1 VIEAA
6 RQRRKFMRSRAKWG
20 TLLVAL
26 AFAGGMS
33 VEAQQTAPRRLTL
46 REAIGL
52 ALKQNLSVRVASAQI
67 EELEGTRERRR
78 APLLPHVT
86 ADALANRQNIDLAAM
101 GISFPK
107 ISLPALGFSFAVPS
121 VVGPFAHY
129 DSRLSASQSLID
141 RHSYHNWKASERQ
154 EEAAKLDYQDARDL
168 VIRQAA
174 GLYLNAQAS
183 AAEVEA
189 AESRVTTSQTLEKLA
204 RDQHAQGLATAV
216 DEVRAQVQLAR
227 DQQTVLVA
235 RDTYQTSLLVLAHF
249 LGLSPGAP
257 LDLAEPLKFHH
268 VESTDA
274 DQALHTALEAR
285 SDYAALFKQRDSLVE
300 QLKASRARYLPT
312 LSVNGDYGAIGRGF
326 TSMAGTGEIQGTLT
340 VTLFD
345 RDRAGEKTEL
355 QSQLKRLN
363 AQIDDLNREIEQ
375 ELRKAVLDL
384 ESTENQVTV
393 TEAALHLAEREL
405 SLAQDRFRN
414 GVTDNIEV
422 VTAQA
427 SLASAQ
433 DDRIMALAQHADA
446 VMALVR
452 SLGGTEKIYQTFLS
466 EP

>member
-1 VIEAA
+1 
-6 RQRRKFMRSRAKWG
+6 MRSSARWV
-20 TLLVAL
+20 TLFVTLS
-26 AFAGGMS
+26 FAGGAPLD
-33 VEAQQTAPRRLTL
+33 AQQTAPRRLTL

-52 ALKQNLSVRVASAQI
+52 ALKQNLSVRVASTQV
-67 EELEGTRERRR
+67 EELEGTRARRR
-78 APLLPHVT
+78 ASLLPHVNG
-86 ADALANRQNIDLAAM
+86 DALANRENIDLGAM
-101 GISFPK
+101 GISFPT
-107 ISLPALGFSFAVPS
+107 VPS
-121 VVGPFAHY
+121 VVGPFNHY
-129 DSRLSASQSLID
+129 DFRLSASQSLLD
-141 RHSYHNWKASERQ
+141 RHSYHNWRASERQ

-174 GLYLNAQAS
+174 GLYLDAQAS

-216 DEVRAQVQLAR
+216 DVVRAQVQLAR
-227 DQQTVLVA
+227 DQQNLLVA
-235 RDTYQTSLLVLAHF
+235 RNTYQTSLLVLAHF

-257 LDLAEPLKFHH
+257 LELAEPLKFHH

-285 SDYAALFKQRDSLVE
+285 SDYAALLKQRESLVE

-326 TSMAGTGEIQGTLT
+326 GSMAGTGEIQGTLT

-405 SLAQDRFRN
+405 SLAQDRFGN

-433 DDRIMALAQHADA
+433 DDRIMALARHADA
-446 VMALVR
+446 VMALAR
-452 SLGGTEKIYQTFLS
+452 SLGGTEKIYQTYLA

>member
-1 VIEAA
+1 MFVA
-6 RQRRKFMRSRAKWG
+6 F
-20 TLLVAL
+20 LLV
-26 AFAGGMS
+26 GGIPVS
-33 VEAQQTAPRRLTL
+33 AQQSAPRRLTL
-46 REAIGL
+46 GDAIGL
-52 ALKQNLSVRVASAQI
+52 ALKQNLSVRVASTQV
-67 EELEGTRERRR
+67 EEMEGTRDRRR
-78 APLLPHVT
+78 ASLLPHVN
-86 ADALANRQNIDLAAM
+86 ADALANRENIDLGAM
-101 GISFPK
+101 GISFPTV
-107 ISLPALGFSFAVPS
+107 PA
-121 VVGPFAHY
+121 VVGPFSHY
-129 DSRLSASQSLID
+129 DFRLSASQSLID
-141 RHSYHNWKASERQ
+141 RHSYHNWKASEKQ
-154 EEAAKLDYQDARDL
+154 EEAVKLDYQDARDL

-189 AESRVTTSQTLEKLA
+189 AESRVTTSETLEKLA

-216 DEVRAQVQLAR
+216 DEVRSQVQLAR
-227 DQQTVLVA
+227 DRQNVLVA
-235 RDTYQTSLLVLAHF
+235 RNTYQTSLLVLAHF

-257 LDLAEPLKFHH
+257 LELAEPLKFHQ
-268 VESTDA
+268 VKPTDA

-285 SDYAALFKQRDSLVE
+285 SDYAALLKQRDALTE
-300 QLKASRARYLPT
+300 QLKASHARYLPT

-326 TSMAGTGEIQGTLT
+326 GSMAGTGEIQGTLT

-345 RDRAGEKTEL
+345 RDRTGEKTEL
-355 QSQLKRLN
+355 QSQVKRLN

-384 ESTENQVTV
+384 ESTENQATV

-452 SLGGTEKIYQTFLS
+452 SLGGTEKIYQTYLS

>member
-1 VIEAA
+1 MRFRA
-6 RQRRKFMRSRAKWG
+6 RWV
-20 TLLVAL
+20 TLFIAL
-26 AFAGGMS
+26 SFAGGAS
-33 VEAQQTAPRRLTL
+33 LDAQQTAPRHLTL
-46 REAIGL
+46 RDAINL
-52 ALKQNLSVRVASAQI
+52 ALKQNLSVRVASTQV
-67 EELEGTRERRR
+67 EELGGTRDRRR
-78 APLLPHVT
+78 ASLLPHVNG
-86 ADALANRQNIDLAAM
+86 DALANRENIDLGAM
-101 GISFPK
+101 GISFPN
-107 ISLPALGFSFAVPS
+107 VPT
-121 VVGPFAHY
+121 VVGPFNHY
-129 DSRLSASQSLID
+129 DFRLSASQSLID
-141 RHSYHNWKASERQ
+141 RHSYHTWKASEKQ

-174 GLYLNAQAS
+174 GLYLDAQAS
-183 AAEVEA
+183 AAEAAA
-189 AESRVTTSQTLEKLA
+189 AETRVTTSETLEKLA

-227 DQQTVLVA
+227 DQQNLLVA

-249 LGLSPGAP
+249 LGLRPGTP

-268 VESTDA
+268 VESADA
-274 DQALHTALEAR
+274 DQALHSALEAR
-285 SDYAALFKQRDSLVE
+285 SDYAALLKQRESLDE
-300 QLKASRARYLPT
+300 QLKASRARYFPT
-312 LSVNGDYGAIGRGF
+312 LSVNGDYGAIGRTFG
-326 TSMAGTGEIQGTLT
+326 SIVGTGQIQGTLT

-363 AQIDDLNREIEQ
+363 EQIDDLNRQIEQ
-375 ELRKAVLDL
+375 DLRKALLDL

-393 TEAALHLAEREL
+393 TEAALRLAEREL

-433 DDRIMALAQHADA
+433 DDRITALARHADA
-446 VMALVR
+446 VMALAR
-452 SLGGTEKIYQTFLS
+452 SLGGTEKIYQNYLA

>member
-1 VIEAA
+1 
-6 RQRRKFMRSRAKWG
+6 MRWRALWV
-20 TLLVAL
+20 TLFVTLW
-26 AFAGGMS
+26 FAGGTH

-46 REAIGL
+46 QEAIGL
-52 ALKQNLSVRVASAQI
+52 ALKQNLSVRLASAQVG
-67 EELEGTRERRR
+67 ELEGTRERRR
-78 APLLPHVT
+78 ASLLPHVT

-107 ISLPALGFSFAVPS
+107 INLPALGFSFAVPS

-141 RHSYHNWKASERQ
+141 RHSYHNWKASQKQ
-154 EEAAKLDYQDARDL
+154 EEAAQLDYQDARDL

-174 GLYLNAQAS
+174 GFYLDSQAS

-189 AESRVTTSQTLEKLA
+189 AQSRVTTSQTLEKLA
-204 RDQHAQGLATAV
+204 RDQHAEGLATAV

-227 DQQTVLVA
+227 DQQTLLVA
-235 RDTYQTSLLVLAHF
+235 RNSYQTSLLALAHF

-257 LDLAEPLKFHH
+257 LELAESLKFHH
-268 VESTDA
+268 VESGDA

-285 SDYAALFKQRDSLVE
+285 SDYAALLKQRDSLNE

-326 TSMAGTGEIQGTLT
+326 SSMAGTGEIQGTLT

-355 QSQLKRLN
+355 QSRVKRLD
-363 AQIDDLNREIEQ
+363 AQIDDLHREIEQ
-375 ELRKAVLDL
+375 ELRTALL
-384 ESTENQVTV
+384 NLNSTESQVTL
-393 TEAALHLAEREL
+393 TESALHLAEREL
-405 SLAQDRFRN
+405 GLAQDRFRN

-433 DDRIMALAQHADA
+433 DDRITALAQHADA
-446 VMALVR
+446 IMALVR
-452 SLGGTEKIYQTFLS
+452 SLGGTERIYQTYLS

>member
-1 VIEAA
+1 MKSIA
-6 RQRRKFMRSRAKWG
+6 RWLGLALGLS
-20 TLLVAL
+20 LAL
-26 AFAGGMS
+26 AGDSGAR
-33 VEAQQTAPRRLTL
+33 AQQTSPQRLTL
-46 REAIGL
+46 RDAITL
-52 ALKQNLSVRVASAQI
+52 ALKQNLSVRVASAQV
-67 EELEGTRERRR
+67 EELEGTRARRR
-78 APLLPHVT
+78 ASLLPHVNG
-86 ADALANRQNIDLAAM
+86 DALANRQNIDLAAL
-101 GISFPK
+101 GISFPQ
-107 ISLPALGFSFAVPS
+107 VPT
-121 VVGPFAHY
+121 VVGPFGHY
-129 DSRLSASQSLID
+129 DFRLSANQSLID
-141 RHSYHNWKASERQ
+141 RHSYHNWKASEKQ
-154 EEAAKLDYQDARDL
+154 EEAARLDYQDARDL

-174 GLYLNAQAS
+174 GLYLNSQAS

-204 RDQHAQGLATAV
+204 RDQHTQGLATAV

-235 RDTYQTSLLVLAHF
+235 RNAYQTSLLALAHF

-257 LDLAEPLKFHH
+257 LELAESLKFQH
-268 VESTDA
+268 VESMDA
-274 DQALHTALEAR
+274 DQVLHTALEAR
-285 SDYAALFKQRDSLVE
+285 SDYAALLKQRDSLDE
-300 QLKASRARYLPT
+300 QLKASRARYFPT

-326 TSMAGTGEIQGTLT
+326 DSLAGTGEIQGTLT

-355 QSQLKRLN
+355 QSQVKRLN
-363 AQIDDLNREIEQ
+363 AQIDDLSREIEQ
-375 ELRKAVLDL
+375 ELRTALLNL
-384 ESTENQVTV
+384 ESTESQVTV

-422 VTAQA
+422 VTAQT

-433 DDRIMALAQHADA
+433 DDRITALAQHADA

-452 SLGGTEKIYQTFLS
+452 SLGGTEKIYQTYLS

>member
-1 VIEAA
+1 
-6 RQRRKFMRSRAKWG
+6 MPSRVRWVM
-20 TLLVAL
+20 LFVVL
-26 AFAGGMS
+26 AFAGEMPA
-33 VEAQQTAPRRLTL
+33 VAQQTAPRRLTL
-46 REAIGL
+46 NDAIGL
-52 ALKQNLSVRVASAQI
+52 ALKENLSVRVASTQV

-78 APLLPHVT
+78 ASLLPHVNG
-86 ADALANRQNIDLAAM
+86 DALANRQNIDLAAL
-101 GISFPK
+101 GISFPQ
-107 ISLPALGFSFAVPS
+107 VPT
-121 VVGPFAHY
+121 VVGPFGHY
-129 DSRLSASQSLID
+129 DFRLSASQSLID
-141 RHSYHNWKASERQ
+141 RHSYHTWKASEKQ

-174 GLYLNAQAS
+174 GLYLDAQAD

-189 AESRVTTSQTLEKLA
+189 AESRVTTSRTLEELA

-216 DEVRAQVQLAR
+216 DVVRAQVQLAR
-227 DQQTVLVA
+227 DQQNLLVA
-235 RDTYQTSLLVLAHF
+235 RNTFQTSLLVLAHF

-257 LDLAEPLKFHH
+257 LELAGPLKFHH
-268 VESTDA
+268 VDSVDA
-274 DQALHTALEAR
+274 DQALHAALEAR
-285 SDYAALFKQRDSLVE
+285 PDYAALLRQRDSLLE
-300 QLKASRARYLPT
+300 QLKASRARYFPT

-326 TSMAGTGEIQGTLT
+326 NSMAGTREIQGTLT

-355 QSQLKRLN
+355 QSQVKRLS

-375 ELRKAVLDL
+375 ELRTALLNL
-384 ESTENQVTV
+384 ESTESQVTV

-433 DDRIMALAQHADA
+433 DDRIMALARHADA

-452 SLGGTEKIYQTFLS
+452 SLGATEKIYQTYLG

>member
-1 VIEAA
+1 MFVA
-6 RQRRKFMRSRAKWG
+6 FS
-20 TLLVAL
+20 LV
-26 AFAGGMS
+26 GGIP
-33 VEAQQTAPRRLTL
+33 VGAQQPPPRRLTL
-46 REAIGL
+46 NDAIGL
-52 ALKQNLSVRVASAQI
+52 ALKQNLSVRVASTQV

-78 APLLPHVT
+78 ASLLPHVNG
-86 ADALANRQNIDLAAM
+86 DALANRQNIDLGAM
-101 GISFPK
+101 GISFPTV
-107 ISLPALGFSFAVPS
+107 PA
-121 VVGPFAHY
+121 VVGPFSHY
-129 DSRLSASQSLID
+129 DFRLSASQSLID
-141 RHSYHNWKASERQ
+141 RHSYHNWKASEKQ
-154 EEAAKLDYQDARDL
+154 EEAVKLDYQDARDL

-189 AESRVTTSQTLEKLA
+189 TESRVTTSETLEKLA
-204 RDQHAQGLATAV
+204 RDQHALGLATAV

-227 DQQTVLVA
+227 DRQNLLVA
-235 RDTYQTSLLVLAHF
+235 RNTYQTSLLVLAHF

-257 LDLAEPLKFHH
+257 LELAEPLKFHH
-268 VESTDA
+268 VEPTDA
-274 DQALHTALEAR
+274 GQALHTALEAR
-285 SDYAALFKQRDSLVE
+285 SDYAALLKQRDALTE
-300 QLKASRARYLPT
+300 QLKASHARYLPT

-326 TSMAGTGEIQGTLT
+326 GSMAGTGEIQGTLT

-355 QSQLKRLN
+355 QSQVKRLN

-375 ELRKAVLDL
+375 ELRKSVLDL

-452 SLGGTEKIYQTFLS
+452 SLGGTEKIYQTYLS

>member
-1 VIEAA
+1 
-6 RQRRKFMRSRAKWG
+6 M
-20 TLLVAL
+20 
-26 AFAGGMS
+26 
-33 VEAQQTAPRRLTL
+33 
-46 REAIGL
+46 
-52 ALKQNLSVRVASAQI
+52 
-67 EELEGTRERRR
+67 
-78 APLLPHVT
+78 
-86 ADALANRQNIDLAAM
+86 
-101 GISFPK
+101 
-107 ISLPALGFSFAVPS
+107 
-121 VVGPFAHY
+121 VVGPFNHI
-129 DSRLSASQSLID
+129 DFRVSASQSVID
-141 RHSYHNWKASERQ
+141 RRAYHNWKATERQ

-174 GLYLNAQAS
+174 GLYLDAQAY

-204 RDQHAQGLATAV
+204 RDQHAQGLATGV
-216 DEVRAQVQLAR
+216 DEVRAEVQLKR
-227 DQQTVLVA
+227 DQQDLLVA
-235 RDTYQTSLLVLAHF
+235 RDNYQTSLLVLAHF
-249 LGLSPGAP
+249 LGLSPGLP
-257 LDLAEPLKFHH
+257 LDLAETLKFHH
-268 VESTDA
+268 VEPADP

-285 SDYAALFKQRDSLVE
+285 SDYAALLKQRDSLVE
-300 QLKASRARYLPT
+300 QLKASHARYLPT

-326 TSMAGTGEIQGTLT
+326 ETLAGTGEIQGTLT

-355 QSQLKRLN
+355 QSQVKRLN

-384 ESTENQVTV
+384 DSTENQVTV
-393 TEAALHLAEREL
+393 TETSVQLAEREL

-433 DDRIMALAQHADA
+433 DDHIVALARHADA
-446 VMALVR
+446 IMALVR
-452 SLGGTEKIYQTFLS
+452 SLGGTEKIYQAYLG

>member
-1 VIEAA
+1 MKSNA
-6 RQRRKFMRSRAKWG
+6 RWLGLWLS
-20 TLLVAL
+20 LSL
-26 AFAGGMS
+26 AGGTAAQ
-33 VEAQQTAPRRLTL
+33 AQQVPARRLTL
-46 REAIGL
+46 NDAIGL
-52 ALKQNLSVRVASAQI
+52 ALKQNLSVRVASTQV

-78 APLLPHVT
+78 ASLLPHVNG
-86 ADALANRQNIDLAAM
+86 DALGNRQNIDLAAL
-101 GISFPK
+101 GISFPT
-107 ISLPALGFSFAVPS
+107 VPT
-121 VVGPFAHY
+121 VVSAFNHY
-129 DSRLSASQSLID
+129 DFRVSASQSLVD
-141 RHSYHNWKASERQ
+141 RRAYHNWKATEKQ

-174 GLYLNAQAS
+174 GLYLNSQAA

-189 AESRVTTSQTLEKLA
+189 GESRVTNSETLEKLA

-227 DQQTVLVA
+227 DQQNLLVA
-235 RDTYQTSLLVLAHF
+235 RNAYQTSLLALAHF
-249 LGLSPGAP
+249 LGLSPGSP
-257 LDLAEPLKFHH
+257 LELAEPLKFHH

-274 DQALHTALEAR
+274 DQALRAALEAR
-285 SDYAALFKQRDSLVE
+285 SDYAALLKQRDSLNE

-326 TSMAGTGEIQGTLT
+326 GSLAGTGEVQGTLT

-355 QSQLKRLN
+355 QSQVKRLD
-363 AQIDDLNREIEQ
+363 AQIDDLNRQIDQ
-375 ELRKAVLDL
+375 DLRTALL
-384 ESTENQVTV
+384 NLQSTENQVTV
-393 TEAALHLAEREL
+393 TEAAVHLAEREL

-422 VTAQA
+422 VTAQS

-433 DDRIMALAQHADA
+433 DDRITALAQHADA

-452 SLGGTEKIYQTFLS
+452 ALGGTEKIYQRYLS

>member
-1 VIEAA
+1 
-6 RQRRKFMRSRAKWG
+6 MRSRARWV

-26 AFAGGMS
+26 SLAGGAP
-33 VEAQQTAPRRLTL
+33 VDAQQTALRRLTL
-46 REAIGL
+46 REAISL
-52 ALKQNLSVRVASAQI
+52 ALKQNLSVRVASAQV

-78 APLLPHVT
+78 ASLLPHVNG
-86 ADALANRQNIDLAAM
+86 DALANRENIDLGAM
-101 GISFPK
+101 GISFPE
-107 ISLPALGFSFAVPS
+107 VPT

-129 DSRLSASQSLID
+129 DFRLSASQSLID
-141 RHSYHNWKASERQ
+141 RHSYHNWKASEKQ

-174 GLYLNAQAS
+174 GLYLDAQAS
-183 AAEVEA
+183 AAEAAA

-216 DEVRAQVQLAR
+216 DVVRAQVQLAR
-227 DQQTVLVA
+227 DQQNLLVA
-235 RDTYQTSLLVLAHF
+235 RNTYQTSLLVLAHF

-274 DQALHTALEAR
+274 DQALHSALEAR
-285 SDYAALFKQRDSLVE
+285 SDYAALFKQRDSIVE

-326 TSMAGTGEIQGTLT
+326 GSMAGTGEIQGTLT

-422 VTAQA
+422 VTAQ
-427 SLASAQ
+427 STLASAQ
-433 DDRIMALAQHADA
+433 DDRIMALARHADA

-452 SLGGTEKIYQTFLS
+452 SLGGTEKIYQTYLA

>member
-1 VIEAA
+1 
-6 RQRRKFMRSRAKWG
+6 MRSRARWV
-20 TLLVAL
+20 TLFVAL
-26 AFAGGMS
+26 SLLGGAP
-33 VEAQQTAPRRLTL
+33 VDAQQTAPRRLTL

-52 ALKQNLSVRVASAQI
+52 ALKQNLSVRVASAQV

-78 APLLPHVT
+78 AALLPHVT
-86 ADALANRQNIDLAAM
+86 GNALANRENIDLGAM
-101 GISFPK
+101 GISFP
-107 ISLPALGFSFAVPS
+107 AVPT
-121 VVGPFAHY
+121 VVGPFNHY
-129 DSRLSASQSLID
+129 DFRLSASQSLID
-141 RHSYHNWKASERQ
+141 RHAYHNWKASEKQ

-174 GLYLNAQAS
+174 GLYLDAQAS

-227 DQQTVLVA
+227 DQQNLLVA
-235 RDTYQTSLLVLAHF
+235 RNTYQTSLLVLAHF

-268 VESTDA
+268 VESADA
-274 DQALHTALEAR
+274 DQVLHTALEAR
-285 SDYAALFKQRDSLVE
+285 SDYAALLKQRESLAE
-300 QLKASRARYLPT
+300 QIKASRARYLPT

-326 TSMAGTGEIQGTLT
+326 GSMAGTGQIQGTLT

-345 RDRAGEKTEL
+345 RDRAGEKTEI

-363 AQIDDLNREIEQ
+363 AQIDDLNRQIEQ

-422 VTAQA
+422 VTAQ
-427 SLASAQ
+427 STLASAQ
-433 DDRIMALAQHADA
+433 DDRIMALARHADA
-446 VMALVR
+446 VMALAR
-452 SLGGTEKIYQTFLS
+452 SLGGTEKIYQAYLS

>member
-1 VIEAA
+1 MGSWA
-6 RQRRKFMRSRAKWG
+6 RRV
-20 TLLVAL
+20 TLVVAL
-26 AFAGGMS
+26 SLAGGAS
-33 VEAQQTAPRRLTL
+33 VDAQQSAPRRLTL

-52 ALKQNLSVRVASAQI
+52 ALKQNLSVRVASTQV
-67 EELEGTRERRR
+67 EELEGTRDRRR
-78 APLLPHVT
+78 ASLLPHVNG
-86 ADALANRQNIDLAAM
+86 DALANRENIDLAAL
-101 GISFPK
+101 GISFPNV
-107 ISLPALGFSFAVPS
+107 PA
-121 VVGPFAHY
+121 VVGPFNHY
-129 DSRLSASQSLID
+129 DFRLSASQSVID
-141 RHSYHNWKASERQ
+141 RHSYHTWKASEKQ
-154 EEAAKLDYQDARDL
+154 EEAARLDYQDSRDL

-174 GLYLNAQAS
+174 GLYLNSQAYT
-183 AAEVEA
+183 AEVEA

-204 RDQHAQGLATAV
+204 HDQHAQGLATAV

-227 DQQTVLVA
+227 DQQNLLVA
-235 RDTYQTSLLVLAHF
+235 RNTYQTSLLVLAHF

-257 LDLAEPLKFHH
+257 LELADPLTFHH
-268 VESTDA
+268 VESVNA
-274 DQALHTALEAR
+274 DQALHTAIEAR
-285 SDYAALFKQRDSLVE
+285 SDYAALLKQRDSLDE

-312 LSVNGDYGAIGRGF
+312 LAVNGDYGAIGRGF
-326 TSMAGTGEIQGTLT
+326 NTLAGTGEIQGTLT

-355 QSQLKRLN
+355 QSRVKRLN
-363 AQIDDLNREIEQ
+363 AQIDDLNQEIEQ
-375 ELRKAVLDL
+375 ELRTALLNL
-384 ESTENQVTV
+384 ESTESQVTV

-433 DDRIMALAQHADA
+433 DDRIMAMAQHADA

-452 SLGGTEKIYQTFLS
+452 SLGGTEKIYQTYLG

>member
-1 VIEAA
+1 
-6 RQRRKFMRSRAKWG
+6 
-20 TLLVAL
+20 
-26 AFAGGMS
+26 
-33 VEAQQTAPRRLTL
+33 
-46 REAIGL
+46 
-52 ALKQNLSVRVASAQI
+52 
-67 EELEGTRERRR
+67 
-78 APLLPHVT
+78 
-86 ADALANRQNIDLAAM
+86 
-101 GISFPK
+101 
-107 ISLPALGFSFAVPS
+107 
-121 VVGPFAHY
+121 
-129 DSRLSASQSLID
+129 
-141 RHSYHNWKASERQ
+141 
-154 EEAAKLDYQDARDL
+154 
-168 VIRQAA
+168 
-174 GLYLNAQAS
+174 
-183 AAEVEA
+183 
-189 AESRVTTSQTLEKLA
+189 
-204 RDQHAQGLATAV
+204 V
-216 DEVRAQVQLAR
+216 DVVRAQVQLAR
-227 DQQTVLVA
+227 DQQNLLVA
-235 RDTYQTSLLVLAHF
+235 RNTYQTSLLVLAHF

-268 VESTDA
+268 VQSTDA
-274 DQALHTALEAR
+274 DQALHSALEAR

-312 LSVNGDYGAIGRGF
+312 LSVNGDYGAIGRTFG
-326 TSMAGTGEIQGTLT
+326 SMAGTGEIQGTLT

-375 ELRKAVLDL
+375 ELRTALLDL

-422 VTAQA
+422 VTAQS

-433 DDRIMALAQHADA
+433 DDRIMALARHADA

-452 SLGGTEKIYQTFLS
+452 SLGGTEKIYQTYLA

>member
-1 VIEAA
+1 
-6 RQRRKFMRSRAKWG
+6 MRSRARWV
-20 TLLVAL
+20 TLFVAL
-26 AFAGGMS
+26 SFAGGAA
-33 VEAQQTAPRRLTL
+33 VDAQQTALRRLTL
-46 REAIGL
+46 REAISL
-52 ALKQNLSVRVASAQI
+52 ALKQNLSVRVASAQV
-67 EELEGTRERRR
+67 EELEGTRERRG
-78 APLLPHVT
+78 ASLLPHVNGN
-86 ADALANRQNIDLAAM
+86 ALANRENIDLGAM
-101 GISFPK
+101 GISFPT
-107 ISLPALGFSFAVPS
+107 VPT

-129 DSRLSASQSLID
+129 DFRLSASQSLID
-141 RHSYHNWKASERQ
+141 RHSYHNWKASEKQ

-174 GLYLNAQAS
+174 GLYLDAQAS
-183 AAEVEA
+183 AAEAAA

-216 DEVRAQVQLAR
+216 DVVRAQVQLAR
-227 DQQTVLVA
+227 DQQNLLVA
-235 RDTYQTSLLVLAHF
+235 RNTYQTSLLVLAHF

-274 DQALHTALEAR
+274 DQALHSALEAR
-285 SDYAALFKQRDSLVE
+285 SDYAALFKQRESLVE

-326 TSMAGTGEIQGTLT
+326 GSMAGTGEIQGTLT

-433 DDRIMALAQHADA
+433 DDRIMALARHADS

-452 SLGGTEKIYQTFLS
+452 SLGGTEKIYQTYLA

>member
-1 VIEAA
+1 
-6 RQRRKFMRSRAKWG
+6 MRSRARWV
-20 TLLVAL
+20 TLFVAL
-26 AFAGGMS
+26 SFAGGAP
-33 VEAQQTAPRRLTL
+33 VDAQQTARRLLTL
-46 REAIGL
+46 RDAISL
-52 ALKQNLSVRVASAQI
+52 ALKQNLRVRVASTQV
-67 EELEGTRERRR
+67 EELEGTRERRG
-78 APLLPHVT
+78 ASLLPHVNGN
-86 ADALANRQNIDLAAM
+86 ALANRENIDLGAM
-101 GISFPK
+101 GISFPT
-107 ISLPALGFSFAVPS
+107 VPT

-129 DSRLSASQSLID
+129 DFRLSASQSLID
-141 RHSYHNWKASERQ
+141 RHSYHNWKASEKQ

-174 GLYLNAQAS
+174 GLYLDAQAS
-183 AAEVEA
+183 AAEAAA

-216 DEVRAQVQLAR
+216 DVVRAQVQLAR
-227 DQQTVLVA
+227 DQQNLLVA
-235 RDTYQTSLLVLAHF
+235 RNTYQTSLLVLAHF

-274 DQALHTALEAR
+274 DQALHSALEAR
-285 SDYAALFKQRDSLVE
+285 SDYAALFKQRESLVE
-300 QLKASRARYLPT
+300 QLKASRGRYLPT

-326 TSMAGTGEIQGTLT
+326 GSMAGTGEIQGTLT

-433 DDRIMALAQHADA
+433 DDRIMALARHADS

-452 SLGGTEKIYQTFLS
+452 SLGGTEKIYQTYLA

>member
-1 VIEAA
+1 
-6 RQRRKFMRSRAKWG
+6 
-20 TLLVAL
+20 LLVAL
-26 AFAGGMS
+26 SLAGGAP
-33 VEAQQTAPRRLTL
+33 VDAQQTALRRLTL
-46 REAIGL
+46 REAISL
-52 ALKQNLSVRVASAQI
+52 ALKQNLSVRVASAQV

-78 APLLPHVT
+78 ASLLPHVNG
-86 ADALANRQNIDLAAM
+86 DALANRENIDLGAM
-101 GISFPK
+101 GISFPE
-107 ISLPALGFSFAVPS
+107 VPT

-129 DSRLSASQSLID
+129 DFRLSASQSLID
-141 RHSYHNWKASERQ
+141 RHSYHNWKASEKQ

-174 GLYLNAQAS
+174 GLYLDAQAS
-183 AAEVEA
+183 AAEAAA

-216 DEVRAQVQLAR
+216 DVVRAQVQLAR
-227 DQQTVLVA
+227 DQQNLLVA
-235 RDTYQTSLLVLAHF
+235 RNTYQTSLLVLAHF

-274 DQALHTALEAR
+274 DQALHSALEAR
-285 SDYAALFKQRDSLVE
+285 SDYAALFKQRDSIVE

-326 TSMAGTGEIQGTLT
+326 GSMAGTGEIQGTLT

-422 VTAQA
+422 VTAQ
-427 SLASAQ
+427 STLASAQ
-433 DDRIMALAQHADA
+433 DDRIMALARHADA

-452 SLGGTEKIYQTFLS
+452 SLGGTEKIYQTYLA

>member
-1 VIEAA
+1 
-6 RQRRKFMRSRAKWG
+6 MRSMARWV

-26 AFAGGMS
+26 SFVGGES
-33 VEAQQTAPRRLTL
+33 INAQQTAPRRLTL
-46 REAIGL
+46 QEAIGL
-52 ALKQNLSVRVASAQI
+52 ALKQNLSVRVASAQE
-67 EELEGTRERRR
+67 EELEGTRTRRR
-78 APLLPHVT
+78 AAMLPHVNGQ
-86 ADALANRQNIDLAAM
+86 ALANRENIDLAAM

-107 ISLPALGFSFAVPS
+107 INLPALGFSFAVPS

-129 DSRLSASQSLID
+129 DSRLAASQSLID
-141 RHSYHNWKASERQ
+141 RHAYHNWKASERQ
-154 EEAAKLDYQDARDL
+154 EEAAKLNYQDARDS

-174 GLYLNAQAS
+174 GLYLDAQAS

-189 AESRVTTSQTLEKLA
+189 AESRVTTSQTLEELA

-216 DEVRAQVQLAR
+216 DVVRAQVQLAR
-227 DQQTVLVA
+227 DQQNLLVA
-235 RDTYQTSLLVLAHF
+235 RNAYQTFLLALAHF

-257 LDLAEPLKFHH
+257 LELAEALKFHH
-268 VESTDA
+268 VESAAA
-274 DQALHTALEAR
+274 DQALRSALEAR
-285 SDYAALFKQRDSLVE
+285 SDYAALFKQRDSLLE
-300 QLKASRARYLPT
+300 QLKASRARYYPI
-312 LSVNGDYGAIGRGF
+312 LSVNADYGAIGRQF
-326 TSMAGTGEIQGTLT
+326 SSMAGTGEIQGTLT

-363 AQIDDLNREIEQ
+363 AQIDDLSREIEQ
-375 ELRKAVLDL
+375 ELRTALLDL
-384 ESTENQVTV
+384 ESTESQVSV

-427 SLASAQ
+427 TLASAQ
-433 DDRIMALAQHADA
+433 DDRIMALARHADA

-452 SLGGTEKIYQTFLS
+452 ALGGTEKIYQTYLAQ
-466 EP
+466 P